1 MLYHLLLS
9 SDKLINLKQ
18 NKINLIKKIDASHL
32 ANSVFVGYG
41 SKNTKILYHNT
52 YYEKS

>member
-1 MLYHLLLS
+1 MKYV
-9 SDKLINLKQ
+9 
-18 NKINLIKKIDASHL
+18 IKKIDASDF